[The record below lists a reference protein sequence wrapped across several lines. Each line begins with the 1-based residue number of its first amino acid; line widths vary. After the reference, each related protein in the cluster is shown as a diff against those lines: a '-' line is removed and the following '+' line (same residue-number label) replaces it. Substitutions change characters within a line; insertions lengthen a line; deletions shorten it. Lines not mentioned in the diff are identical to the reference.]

1 MSIYLVKVTEQYRC
15 DSEAEATQL
24 IESAKKSA
32 DYTVSKTSNE
42 VKTVKAK
49 GEVVDEWKRVTIT
62 KEFNEEK
69 EPYNP
74 VMPNY
79 VEGYDE

>member
-1 MSIYLVKVTEQYRC
+1 MSVYLVKVTEQYRC

-24 IESAKKSA
+24 IESAKRSG

-49 GEVVDEWKRVTIT
+49 GEIVDEWKRVTIT

-69 EPYNP
+69 EPYNQ
-74 VMPNY
+74 VMPSY
-79 VEGYDE
+79 VEDYDE